1 MSHDLDPRF
10 VTSEF
15 LAATGDLSDERRV
28 RGLEEAVRRREAV
41 LAAVCFAASH
51 FLGTADW
58 DRDVIEML
66 GRLGTAAE
74 VNHVY
79 LFEGYRDS
87 NAALRRRLR
96 HEWVAPGH
104 AGCACEP
111 VMRDVE
117 VEAVGLGRWA
127 LLEQGEILHGPL
139 ALLPPNERA
148 YFERMGVKSFA
159 AVPVFM
165 GDSWWGYLG
174 LTDELFGRVWSPI
187 VLDALQVAAATLGAA
202 LYRRHA
208 EEQLRLSEERF
219 RRLTEAAFEG
229 IVIHDQGML
238 LDANPAFARLLG
250 YDVDE
255 LIGLSVLDFLSDE
268 SRAATLRHMRAASE
282 EAYEVRARR
291 RDGSELIAEV
301 NARPFSYKGRPAR
314 VAAIHDVT
322 ERREAEATAR
332 RLVEEQAAT
341 RARDQILGIVAH
353 DLRNPLST
361 ILMSAQLLREVLPA
375 DSATHRQAEIIGRA
389 GAQMK
394 RLIQDLLD
402 VKRIESGR
410 LVIEPRSISVTGLL
424 REAGEMLRAHAAAN
438 SLALEVEAPADLPEV
453 WADPQRIQQVLA
465 NLIGNAVKFTPK
477 GGRISMHASRVEREV
492 RVVVADTGDGIPS
505 DQLPLVFGQFWQ
517 GSRTDKRGI
526 GLGLA
531 IARGI
536 VEAHGGRIWVESIVG
551 TGSEFSFTLPVSE
564 PKASAPQASGA
575 ARPPRSAP

>member
-1 MSHDLDPRF
+1 MHHELESQF
-10 VTSEF
+10 ITSEV
-15 LAATGDLSDERRV
+15 LAATRDV
-28 RGLEEAVRRREAV
+28 RGDQRLRDLEEVVRRRDAV
-41 LAAVCFAASH
+41 LAAVCYAASH

-66 GRLGTAAE
+66 RRLGAAAE

-87 NAALRRRLR
+87 TSALRRRLR

-104 AGCACEP
+104 AECACEP
-111 VMRDVE
+111 AMRDIAVD
-117 VEAVGLGRWA
+117 AVGLSRWA
-127 LLEQGEILHGPL
+127 LLEQGMILHGPL
-139 ALLPPNERA
+139 ALLPRNERA
-148 YFERMGVKSFA
+148 YFEHMGVKSFA
-159 AVPVFM
+159 AVPVFV

-174 LTDELFGRVWSPI
+174 LTDELFERVWSPS
-187 VLDALQVAAATLGAA
+187 VLDALQAAAATLGAA

-229 IVIHDQGML
+229 IVIHDQGTL

-250 YDVDE
+250 YTMDE
-255 LIGLSVLDFLSDE
+255 LLGRSVLDFLSEE
-268 SRAATLRHMRAASE
+268 SRAVTVSHMRAASD

-301 NARPFSYKGRPAR
+301 NARPFSYQGRPAR

-322 ERREAEATAR
+322 ERREAEVTAR

-341 RARDQILGIVAH
+341 RARDHILGIVAH

-361 ILMSAQLLREVLPA
+361 MLMSAELLREGLPPG
-375 DSATHRQAEIIGRA
+375 SPTYRQAEIIGRA
-389 GAQMK
+389 GSQMK

-402 VKRIESGR
+402 VKRIESGG
-410 LVIEPRSISVTGLL
+410 LIIEPRSVPASSLL
-424 REAGEMLRAHAAAN
+424 HDAAEMLRPQASAN
-438 SLALEVEAPADLPEV
+438 SLELDVDTPADLPTV
-453 WADPQRIQQVLA
+453 WADPQRVQQVLA
-465 NLIGNAVKFTPK
+465 NLIGNAIKFTPA
-477 GGRISMHASRVEREV
+477 GGRIAVHATQSTSEV
-492 RVVVADTGDGIPS
+492 RVVVADTGPGIPPE
-505 DQLPLVFGQFWQ
+505 QLPHVFGQFWQ
-517 GSRTDKRGI
+517 GARADKRGI

-536 VEAHGGRIWVESIVG
+536 VEAHHGCIGVESTVSQ
-551 TGSEFSFTLPVSE
+551 GSEFYFTLPVSE
-564 PKASAPQASGA
+564 PPASVP
-575 ARPPRSAP
+575 

>member
-1 MSHDLDPRF
+1 MMHEHDSLF

-15 LAATGDLSDERRV
+15 LAATRDVSDERRV
-28 RGLEEAVRRREAV
+28 RGLEETVRRRDAV

-66 GRLGTAAE
+66 GRLGAAAE

-87 NAALRRRLR
+87 TSALRRRLR

-111 VMRDVE
+111 AMRDVE
-117 VEAVGLGRWA
+117 VESLGLQRWA
-127 LLEQGEILHGPL
+127 LLQQGEILHGPL
-139 ALLPPNERA
+139 ALLPLNERA
-148 YFERMGVKSFA
+148 YFEHMGVKSFA

-174 LTDELFGRVWSPI
+174 LTDELSERVWSPS
-187 VLDALQVAAATLGAA
+187 VLDALQAAAATLGAA

-208 EEQLRLSEERF
+208 EEQLRMSEERF

-229 IVIHDQGML
+229 IVIHDEGTL

-255 LIGLSVLDFLSDE
+255 LLGRSVFDFLTDE
-268 SRAATLRHMRAASE
+268 SRAATLSHMRAASE
-282 EAYEVRARR
+282 DAYEVRARR

-301 NARPFSYKGRPAR
+301 NARPFSYQGRPAR

-322 ERREAEATAR
+322 DRREAEATSR

-361 ILMSAQLLREVLPA
+361 MLMAAELLREVLPA
-375 DSATHRQAEIIGRA
+375 GSPTYRQAEIIGRA
-389 GAQMK
+389 GSHMK

-410 LVIEPRSISVTGLL
+410 LVIEPRPVAATALL
-424 REAGEMLRAHAAAN
+424 RDAAEMLRAHATAS
-438 SLALEVEAPADLPEV
+438 SLALEVDAPADLPQV

-465 NLIGNAVKFTPK
+465 NLIGNAIKFTPK
-477 GGRISMHASRVEREV
+477 GGRIVVHACPVEREV
-492 RVVVADTGDGIPS
+492 RIGVADTGDGIPAE
-505 DQLPLVFGQFWQ
+505 QLPHVFGQFWQ

-536 VEAHGGRIWVESIVG
+536 VEAHGGRIWAESTVG
-551 TGSEFSFTLPVSE
+551 QGSAFNFTLPVSE
-564 PKASAPQASGA
+564 PPASARSPT
-575 ARPPRSAP
+575 PP

>member
-1 MSHDLDPRF
+1 
-10 VTSEF
+10 
-15 LAATGDLSDERRV
+15 
-28 RGLEEAVRRREAV
+28 
-41 LAAVCFAASH
+41 
-51 FLGTADW
+51 
-58 DRDVIEML
+58 
-66 GRLGTAAE
+66 
-74 VNHVY
+74 
-79 LFEGYRDS
+79 
-87 NAALRRRLR
+87 
-96 HEWVAPGH
+96 
-104 AGCACEP
+104 
-111 VMRDVE
+111 VE
-117 VEAVGLGRWA
+117 VQAFGLRRWA

-148 YFERMGVKSFA
+148 YFEHMGVKSFA

-174 LTDELFGRVWSPI
+174 LTDELVERVWSPSI
-187 VLDALQVAAATLGAA
+187 LDALQAAAATLGAA

-208 EEQLRLSEERF
+208 EEQLRMSEERF

-229 IVIHDQGML
+229 IVIHDQGTL

-255 LIGLSVLDFLSDE
+255 LLGRSVLDFLSDE
-268 SRAATLRHMRAASE
+268 SRAVTLSHMRAASE

-301 NARPFSYKGRPAR
+301 NARPFSYQGRQAR

-361 ILMSAQLLREVLPA
+361 MLMAAELLREVLPA
-375 DSATHRQAEIIGRA
+375 DGPTYRQAEIIARA
-389 GAQMK
+389 GSQMK

-410 LVIEPRSISVTGLL
+410 LVIEPRAVRASTLL
-424 REAGEMLRAHAAAN
+424 CEAAEMLRPHAVAN
-438 SLALEVEAPADLPEV
+438 SLVLEVDAPADLPHV

-465 NLIGNAVKFTPK
+465 NLIGNAIKFTPK
-477 GGRISMHASRVEREV
+477 GGRIAMRASRMESEV
-492 RVVVADTGDGIPS
+492 RVIVADTGAGIPP
-505 DQLPLVFGQFWQ
+505 DQLPHVFGQFWQ
-517 GSRTDKRGI
+517 GSPTDKRGI

-536 VEAHGGRIWVESIVG
+536 VEAHGGRIWVESVVG

-564 PKASAPQASGA
+564 PQASG
-575 ARPPRSAP
+575 P

>member
-1 MSHDLDPRF
+1 MSHELDPRF

-15 LAATGDLSDERRV
+15 LVATGGLSDERRM
-28 RGLEEAVRRREAV
+28 RGLEETVRRRDAV
-41 LAAVCFAASH
+41 LAAVCYAASH

-66 GRLGTAAE
+66 GRLGAAAE

-87 NAALRRRLR
+87 NSALRRRLR

-104 AGCACEP
+104 AGCACAP
-111 VMRDVE
+111 AMRDVE
-117 VEAVGLGRWA
+117 VEAVGLQRWA

-139 ALLPPNERA
+139 ALLPSNERA
-148 YFERMGVKSFA
+148 YFEHMGVRSFA

-174 LTDELFGRVWSPI
+174 LTDELQERVWSPS
-187 VLDALQVAAATLGAA
+187 VLDALQAAAATLGAA

-208 EEQLRLSEERF
+208 EEQLRMSEERF

-255 LIGLSVLDFLSDE
+255 LLGRSVFDFLSDE
-268 SRAATLRHMRAASE
+268 SRDVTLKHMRAASE

-301 NARPFSYKGRPAR
+301 NARPFSYRGRPAR

-361 ILMSAQLLREVLPA
+361 ILMSAELLREVLPA
-375 DSATHRQAEIIGRA
+375 ESASHRQAEIIARA
-389 GAQMK
+389 GSHMK

-410 LVIEPRSISVTGLL
+410 LVIEPRNMAVAGLL
-424 REAGEMLRAHAAAN
+424 RDTSEMLRAQAAAN
-438 SLALEVEAPADLPEV
+438 SLRLDVDAPADLPAV

-465 NLIGNAVKFTPK
+465 NLIGNAIKFTPK
-477 GGRISMHASRVEREV
+477 GGRIAVHASRLESEV
-492 RVVVADTGDGIPS
+492 RVAVTDTGDGIPAE
-505 DQLPLVFGQFWQ
+505 QLPHVFAQFWQ

-536 VEAHGGRIWVESIVG
+536 VEAHGGRIWVDSTVG
-551 TGSEFSFTLPVSE
+551 TGSEFFFTLPVSE
-564 PKASAPQASGA
+564 PPASG
-575 ARPPRSAP
+575 S